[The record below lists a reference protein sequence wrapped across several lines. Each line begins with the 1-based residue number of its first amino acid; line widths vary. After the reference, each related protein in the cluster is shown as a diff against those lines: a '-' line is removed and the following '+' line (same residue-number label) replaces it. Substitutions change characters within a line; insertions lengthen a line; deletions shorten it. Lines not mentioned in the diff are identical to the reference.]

1 MTITSHLLSLQDIE
15 YKKFVRPIIPNISE
29 ENIIGIRV
37 PTLRA
42 FAKELCKSEDE
53 KNAFL
58 KSLPHKYFEENML
71 HALLITLEKDFERA
85 LSLLDAFLPF
95 ADCWALTDQKSPA
108 CFTKRKKE
116 LLPYIDKW
124 ISSKKTYTVRYAVHL
139 LMQQF
144 LDDDFDASYLEKV
157 ARIESGEY
165 YVNMMR
171 AWYFATALSKQYEA
185 TIPYLEKQRLDE
197 WTHNKT
203 IQKAIESRRITNG
216 QKAYLRTLKNQ
227 KYMACADSETSSE

>member
-1 MTITSHLLSLQDIE
+1 MTIRQKLFSLQDIE
-15 YKKFVRPIIPNISE
+15 YKNFIRPIIPNISE

-37 PTLRA
+37 PALREV
-42 FAKELCKSEDE
+42 AKTLCKNEDE

-58 KSLPHKYFEENML
+58 KDLPHKYFEENML

-85 LSLLDAFLPF
+85 LSLLDAFLPH
-95 ADCWALTDQKSPA
+95 ADSWALTDQKSPA
-108 CFTKRKKE
+108 IFKKRKKE

-124 ISSKKTYTVRYAVHL
+124 ISSKKTYTVRYAIHL
-139 LMQQF
+139 LMQLF
-144 LDDDFDASYLEKV
+144 LDDDFNPSYLEKV
-157 ARIESGEY
+157 AAVESDEY

-185 TIPYLEKQRLDE
+185 TIPYLEKMRLDE

-203 IQKAIESRRITNG
+203 IQKAIESRRITNE
-216 QKAYLRTLKNQ
+216 QKTYLRTLK
-227 KYMACADSETSSE
+227 KLTKPASDTECAL